1 MFFMSA
7 LNEQQQVWINEAKLA
22 SKDRNALSDTSFGIP
37 ETRSYPMP
45 DATHVKAA
53 IRMFNHVQPKYE
65 RELASNVLKAMKKYG
80 ISTDTIGEN
89 NKLKKYV

>member
-1 MFFMSA
+1 MSA
-7 LNEQQQVWINEAKLA
+7 LNEQQQVWINEAKLT
-22 SKDRNALSDTSFGIP
+22 SKDRKQLSDTTFGIP
-37 ETRSYPMP
+37 ETRSFPMP
-45 DATHVKAA
+45 DMAHVKAA
-53 IRMFNHVQPKYE
+53 IRMFNHVQPQYE

>member
-1 MFFMSA
+1 MSA
-7 LNEQQQVWINEAKLA
+7 LNEQQQVWINEAKLT
-22 SKDRNALSDTSFGIP
+22 SKDRKQLSDTTFGIP
-37 ETRSYPMP
+37 ETRSCPMP
-45 DATHVKAA
+45 DIAHVKAA
-53 IRMFNHVQPKYE
+53 IRMFSRVQPQYE